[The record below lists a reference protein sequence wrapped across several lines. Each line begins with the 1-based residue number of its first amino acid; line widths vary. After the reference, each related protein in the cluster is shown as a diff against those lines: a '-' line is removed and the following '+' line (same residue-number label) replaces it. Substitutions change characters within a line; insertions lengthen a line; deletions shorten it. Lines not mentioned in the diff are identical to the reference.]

1 MTVSEGVAAFLFHC
15 RFEKNLSPRTLQ
27 AYRIDLGQFGRF
39 LGEEEYLGRRVEEIG
54 KPDLQRFIQHLF
66 SGLAAKSVKRKV
78 ATLRA
83 LFHYLEHEQ
92 MVESSPFRRMDVRIR
107 EPKRL
112 PRTIPLG
119 TLERLFRHLYR
130 ARDAAPHGE
139 RRNLLLR
146 DIAVLELLFATGAR
160 ISEICGLRVAD
171 VDADTQEGRVR
182 IFGKGARER
191 LIHVSDAETL
201 TAIRLYRSGEPH
213 SGPEEPFF
221 RTRSRRTLT
230 DHSVRVLLRKHA
242 RNAGI
247 ELHLTPHMIRHSVAT
262 LLLEEGVDIRYI
274 QHLLGHTSI
283 TTTQIYTHVSGG
295 QSRRVLLQHHPRRR
309 FRASRRDA
317 PEPPGQA
324 APAAP

>member
-39 LGEEEYLGRRVEEIG
+39 LGEEEYLGRPVEEIG

-83 LFHYLEHEQ
+83 LFHYFEHEQ
-92 MVESSPFRRMDVRIR
+92 VVESSPFRRMDVRIR

-112 PRTIPLG
+112 PRTIPLS
-119 TLERLFRHLYR
+119 TLERLFRYLYG
-130 ARDAAPHGE
+130 ARDAAPDGE

-146 DIAVLELLFATGAR
+146 DIALLELLFATGAR

-171 VDADTQEGRVR
+171 VDMGEGHIR

-191 LIHVSDAETL
+191 LIHVSDTETL
-201 TAIRLYRSGEPH
+201 TSIRLYRNGEPH
-213 SGPEEPFF
+213 SGPGEPFF

-283 TTTQIYTHVSGG
+283 TTTQIYTHVSGR
-295 QSRRVLLQHHPRRR
+295 QSRRVLLQYHPRRR
-309 FRASRRDA
+309 FRASERDA
-317 PEPPGQA
+317 T
-324 APAAP
+324 